1 MDESVKTTQVGISV
15 FRPTRSRIRPG
26 AALAEGARLVVLLA
40 FAAFFLV
47 PLLWLLLAP
56 TKTDHQLISSN
67 PLAFGSLSEVGTTW
81 SHLLLYNDRE
91 ILTWATNSVI
101 YVGATLIITVLISLP
116 AGYALATAQFR
127 GRSLILVLTLIAM
140 ITPASALVLPLFL
153 EINAVHLINTYLS
166 VILPSAL
173 FPFGVYLSFI
183 YFATSLPRELLSA
196 GRVDGCSETRL
207 FWYVVLPL
215 AKPMLGLVA
224 FFSFVNNWNNF
235 FLPFVMLTDDLKY
248 NLPVGLEAL
257 IAGTP
262 ALHPT
267 LGGSQLPIY
276 RPEAALAGLIV
287 VLPIVLVFL
296 FSQRF
301 VVAGM
306 LSGAQ
311 KG

>member
-1 MDESVKTTQVGISV
+1 MDDS
-15 FRPTRSRIRPG
+15 TRAVLVSNAPARASRARLTPV
-26 AALAEGARLVVLLA
+26 AALLEGARLAILLL

-47 PLLWLLLAP
+47 PLIWLILAP
-56 TKTDHQLISSN
+56 TKSDHDLITWN
-67 PLAFGSLSEVGTTW
+67 PLAFGSIGQVGTTW

-101 YVGATLIITVLISLP
+101 YVAATLLIAVLISLP
-116 AGYALATAQFR
+116 AGYALATARFH
-127 GRSLILVLTLIAM
+127 GRSTILVLTLIGM
-140 ITPASALVLPLFL
+140 ITPASALVLPLFM
-153 EINAVHLINTYLS
+153 EINAVHLVNTYLS

-196 GRVDGCSETRL
+196 GRIDGCAETGL
-207 FWYVVLPL
+207 FWHVALPL
-215 AKPMLGLVA
+215 AKPMVGLVA
-224 FFSFVNNWNNF
+224 FFSFVGNWNNY

-287 VLPIVLVFL
+287 VVPIIVVFV

-306 LSGAQ
+306 LSGAE